1 MAANY
6 QEDKFIVEG
15 LIANDPVAIEEFFFG
30 RCRAA
35 LTYIGQC
42 FCDAKELPESLIGE
56 FYVYLSD
63 NDWHKLRI
71 FKFS

>member
-6 QEDKFIVEG
+6 QEDKDIVER

-35 LTYIGQC
+35 LTYIGQYC
-42 FCDAKELPESLIGE
+42 CYVMELPVL
-56 FYVYLSD
+56 L
-63 NDWHKLRI
+63 
-71 FKFS
+71 